1 MEILDLTKI
10 LKDVPKGTRLYSPII
25 GDVYFENIKSIKCS
39 YAITCSNKSIG
50 FLHFT
55 KDGKYYN
62 LSNGECLLFP
72 SKYQRD
78 WSKFKLPCQF
88 KLGDVLI
95 RNNGDCI
102 AIFNKEDC
110 LPTGGNSDVLY
121 YNCFYNLKNNELLI
135 KTSYGIGRT
144 NDYRYANE
152 KEKNILFDKL
162 QEKGYFW
169 NDITNS
175 LEKYKFNIGDK
186 IQDKETKE
194 IYTIYDIE
202 HAKYKVNVN
211 EDIQGYVFAA
221 FQNQFELYKEKFDIT
236 TLKPYDKVLIRRTDN
251 GPWEPQL
258 FSYLN
263 NDKSFYLHR
272 TVIVGSSSVK
282 QCIPYEGNEHL
293 VGTTDECD
301 EYYKTW

>member
-1 MEILDLTKI
+1 MTQEDKELLIKDLCCRLPYKI
-10 LKDVPKGTRLYSPII
+10 KVEYDEEVCTLESIE
-25 GDVYFENIKSIKCS
+25 YFDFGCYVDNYEEKMWYCNVEDIKP
-39 YAITCSNKSIG
+39 Y
-50 FLHFT
+50 
-55 KDGKYYN
+55 
-62 LSNGECLLFP
+62 LFP
-72 SKYQRD
+72 LSSMTNEQRD
-78 WSKFKLPCQF
+78 RSKFELPCQF
-88 KLGDVLI
+88 K
-95 RNNGDCI
+95 
-102 AIFNKEDC
+102 E
-110 LPTGGNSDVLY
+110 
-121 YNCFYNLKNNELLI
+121 EE
-135 KTSYGIGRT
+135 RT
-144 NDYRYANE
+144 
-152 KEKNILFDKL
+152 ILFDKL

-169 NDITNS
+169 NGETKS
-175 LEKYKFNIGDK
+175 LEKYKFKVGDK
-186 IQDKETKE
+186 IQDKVSKQ

-211 EDIQGYVFAA
+211 EDIQGYLFAA

-293 VGTTDECD
+293 VGTTNECN
-301 EYYKTW
+301 EYYKTWN